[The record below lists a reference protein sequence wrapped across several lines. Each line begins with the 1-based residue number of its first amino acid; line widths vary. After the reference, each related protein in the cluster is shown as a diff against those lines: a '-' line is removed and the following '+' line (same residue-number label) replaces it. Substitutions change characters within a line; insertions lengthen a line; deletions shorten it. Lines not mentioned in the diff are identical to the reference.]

1 MDVYDRAMSHD
12 LRRPSRNE
20 RVVVRT
26 PWPLLWIGGPA
37 AAALWVGMCAAV
49 RLAVTQAD
57 WMAPF
62 RGSGIGAVGSV
73 IGWLIVLVLLVVL
86 PVGVWYAASYREVL
100 DAGGV
105 SLRVGRRRTETP
117 REQVVSVHYVD
128 ASSVDGRQR
137 PSRVFVMAQG
147 QKQPVA
153 RFTARDRGWRRAVGI
168 LAQWLR
174 ETPELATDARTRE
187 FFAPHL
193 DGPL

>member
-1 MDVYDRAMSHD
+1 MPSD
-12 LRRPSRNE
+12 LRRPSRSA

-26 PWPLLWIGGPA
+26 PWPLLWIGGPV
-37 AAALWVGMCAAV
+37 AAALWVGMLAAV
-49 RLAVTQAD
+49 RLAVSQGD

-73 IGWLIVLVLLVVL
+73 IGWLVVLVLLVVL

-100 DAGGV
+100 DAEGV
-105 SLRVGRRRTETP
+105 RLRVGRRRTETA
-117 REQVVSVHYVD
+117 REQVVSVSYVD
-128 ASSVDGRQR
+128 ASSVNGRQR

-153 RFTARDRGWRRAVGI
+153 RFTARDRGWPRAVGI

-174 ETPELATDARTRE
+174 ERPELAADARTRE
-187 FFAPHL
+187 FFAPHV
-193 DGPL
+193 DGPA

>member
-1 MDVYDRAMSHD
+1 MSSD
-12 LRRPSRNE
+12 LRRPSRSD

-37 AAALWVGMCAAV
+37 AAALWVGMLAAV
-49 RLAVTQAD
+49 RLAVVEGD

-62 RGSGIGAVGSV
+62 RGSGIGAVGSA
-73 IGWLIVLVLLVVL
+73 IGWLVVAFLLVVL

-100 DAGGV
+100 DADGV
-105 SLRVGRRRTETP
+105 RLRVGRRRTTTS

-137 PSRVFVMAQG
+137 PSRVYVMARD

-153 RFTARDRGWRRAVGI
+153 RFTARDRGWRRAVGV

-174 ETPELATDARTRE
+174 ERPELAADARTRE
-187 FFAPHL
+187 FFALHV
-193 DGPL
+193 DQQG